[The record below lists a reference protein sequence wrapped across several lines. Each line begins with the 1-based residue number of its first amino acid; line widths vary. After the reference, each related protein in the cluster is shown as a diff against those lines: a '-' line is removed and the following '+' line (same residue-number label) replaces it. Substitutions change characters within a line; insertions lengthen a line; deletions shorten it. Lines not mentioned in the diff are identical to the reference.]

1 MARTGGNRS
10 DIPWQGCGFQR
21 GMTRSPVPLFD
32 SLLGGG
38 PVVSRNCSNSLWFF
52 AKRFLIQDAV
62 VCHNLDAADSKP
74 GWVSIRTGPR
84 GTMGQ

>member
-1 MARTGGNRS
+1 MARTGANRS
-10 DIPWQGCGFQR
+10 DIPCKGCGFQR
-21 GMTRSPVPLFD
+21 GMTRRPVSLFD

-52 AKRFLIQDAV
+52 AERFLIQDAG
-62 VCHNLDAADSKP
+62 VCHNLDAADSKN
-74 GWVSIRTGPR
+74 GWVSIRTGPG

>member
-1 MARTGGNRS
+1 MARTGANGS
-10 DIPWQGCGFQR
+10 DIPCKGYGFQR
-21 GMTRSPVPLFD
+21 GLTRRPVPL
-32 SLLGGG
+32 SLMGGG